1 MTMVLL
7 NLLHNLL
14 NISVVA
20 SNTLLFVTFKLV
32 GVLFQSTF
40 KFGVCAVGSML
51 VVISEGA
58 HVLVVQVHEHLDP
71 LFLSLHQL
79 TVDLL
84 SDMGEFLFD
93 LTNSSSSV
101 FLCKKMSYNLSSLFC
116 NKNFYI
122 SYRCNASK
130 ILYIYLENNSY
141 FLKYF
146 VIILIQIFKKL
157 IN

>member
-7 NLLHNLL
+7 NLLHNLM

-84 SDMGEFLFD
+84 SDMGESLFD
-93 LTNSSSSV
+93 LTDSSGGI
-101 FLCKKMSYNLSSLFC
+101 FLCYIKNSLSYLFVNDVVLSFNALEKQELNQNNGLFSLKRSRYPINW
-116 NKNFYI
+116 NKFKNI
-122 SYRCNASK
+122 S
-130 ILYIYLENNSY
+130 I
-141 FLKYF
+141 
-146 VIILIQIFKKL
+146 
-157 IN
+157 

>member
-84 SDMGEFLFD
+84 SDMGEPLFD
-93 LTNSSSSV
+93 LTDSSGSV
-101 FLCKKMSYNLSSLFC
+101 FLCAK
-116 NKNFYI
+116 
-122 SYRCNASK
+122 
-130 ILYIYLENNSY
+130 
-141 FLKYF
+141 
-146 VIILIQIFKKL
+146 KKL
-157 IN
+157 IFFAKVTVFTIKFA

>member
-1 MTMVLL
+1 MTMILL

-84 SDMGEFLFD
+84 SDMRESLFD
-93 LTNSSSSV
+93 LTNSSGGV
-101 FLCKKMSYNLSSLFC
+101 FLCKKCVKNRTLLLSNVITYTSQFIVLMYL
-116 NKNFYI
+116 KLK
-122 SYRCNASK
+122 K
-130 ILYIYLENNSY
+130 IITN
-141 FLKYF
+141 
-146 VIILIQIFKKL
+146 IIDT
-157 IN
+157 